1 MRPDASLLVALV
13 ASCVAMGCR
22 REKAMPRTSAA
33 PTREVAPPSDAAP
46 EDNAIINARA
56 DASTDLGSDLDDLAA
71 VGESTPVAAPRRQRT
86 STSTIPLHGTREI
99 DGPDFFGFYDLVAA
113 PDGAVLVYLFASGG
127 RSYIGA
133 WRIGVDGRF
142 SGLPR
147 LLHSLTEPMTA
158 LDADLSQGRLW
169 VAWTTSP
176 GSLEDFA
183 PIVGE
188 QRVYA
193 LVVDADLARASRPIT
208 LSRFRARPVPR
219 PWQPSSVQIRGM
231 PDGGAVATS
240 AGPSR
245 TCARAPCPGWS
256 THTVRPDG
264 THRTHTEGLLDGA
277 RLPWAL
283 THTQDGVVG
292 LVASG
297 PDGRTTHLRSVVGPR
312 SAGEG
317 TYLGTSGASLAFDG
331 ARLVMI
337 AGDVTERS
345 VGSQLRVV
353 AWGGTT
359 GDAPAQGAWEHS
371 SRVTAHTLRCVRGRP
386 VVRYAWQGGYVDLD
400 PGRAGTNFDL
410 LAHLPD
416 GAFRMRDGAGAGI
429 VVSWTGRVVV
439 GVDQTGGHL
448 NRWSCDRN
456 ALVEER

>member
-1 MRPDASLLVALV
+1 MRPRAALLVTLV
-13 ASCVAMGCR
+13 AARASCAATGCR
-22 REKAMPRTSAA
+22 RETLLPRAS
-33 PTREVAPPSDAAP
+33 APPASDNAP
-46 EDNAIINARA
+46 EVEGGTIDARA
-56 DASTDLGSDLDDLAA
+56 DAPTDLGSGLDDLPA
-71 VGESTPVAAPRRQRT
+71 VDESTPVAAPHRQRT

-127 RSYIGA
+127 RSYLGA

-158 LDADLSQGRLW
+158 LDADLAQGRLW

-176 GSLEDFA
+176 GNREDFG
-183 PIVGE
+183 PVVGE

-193 LVVDADLARASRPIT
+193 LVVDADLDRASRPIA

-219 PWQPSSVQIRGM
+219 PWEPSSVQIRGL
-231 PDGGAVATS
+231 PGGGAVATS

-245 TCARAPCPGWS
+245 TCGRAPCPGWS
-256 THTVRPDG
+256 THTLRPDG
-264 THRTHTEGLLDGA
+264 THRTRTEGLLDGA

-283 THTQDGVVG
+283 THTPGGIVG

-297 PDGRTTHLRSVVGPR
+297 PDGQTTHLRSVAGPR

-317 TYLGTSGASLAFDG
+317 TYPGTSGASLAFDG
-331 ARLVMI
+331 ARLLMI
-337 AGDVTERS
+337 AGDAPERS
-345 VGSQLRVV
+345 VPSQPRVA

-359 GDAPAQGAWEHS
+359 GDAPAQGAWERYP
-371 SRVTAHTLRCVRGRP
+371 RVTAHTLRCVSGRP

-400 PGRAGTNFDL
+400 PGRAGASFDL

-416 GAFRMRDGAGAGI
+416 SAFRVRDGARTGI
-429 VVSWTGRVVV
+429 VVTWTGRVIV

-456 ALVEER
+456 VLVEER